1 MDLISEKNLKK
12 SLNKI
17 ISLIN
22 EIQKNDIY
30 VKKINCEPFL
40 TKYNLMKSTNFS
52 PGKIKKFN
60 SDLLN
65 VATYVEKS
73 KDLKVLSEFLKIRKN
88 KLNEIINILVKKKII
103 EKFI

>member
-1 MDLISEKNLKK
+1 
-12 SLNKI
+12 
-17 ISLIN
+17 
-22 EIQKNDIY
+22 
-30 VKKINCEPFL
+30 
-40 TKYNLMKSTNFS
+40 MKSTNFS

-65 VATYVEKS
+65 VVTYVEKS